1 LPWLFSN
8 VNEHQE
14 PGWDMDEQRTVS
26 SFIVDRVSQFVADG
40 AWLDVGFGNGSLLL
54 TAQEWGFTRV
64 GVDLR
69 QSSVDALATYGIE
82 AHCVDIAAWDQPGRF
97 SVISLADVLEHMP
110 FRSTPS
116 APSSARC
123 VA

>member
-1 LPWLFSN
+1 
-8 VNEHQE
+8 
-14 PGWDMDEQRTVS
+14 MDEQRTVS

-110 FRSTPS
+110 FPKHALGAVKRPM
-116 APSSARC
+116 RC
-123 VA
+123 LALPPLRAEGVSC